1 MAGTRTTAVIPRAI
15 PITEVATIKAVT
27 RTDTALI
34 QTVIITP
41 TTAPVIRTL
50 TTDIPI
56 GTITIQS

>member
-15 PITEVATIKAVT
+15 PITEVAITTVVIH
-27 RTDTALI
+27 
-34 QTVIITP
+34 TVITIP

-56 GTITIQS
+56 GTTTIQS